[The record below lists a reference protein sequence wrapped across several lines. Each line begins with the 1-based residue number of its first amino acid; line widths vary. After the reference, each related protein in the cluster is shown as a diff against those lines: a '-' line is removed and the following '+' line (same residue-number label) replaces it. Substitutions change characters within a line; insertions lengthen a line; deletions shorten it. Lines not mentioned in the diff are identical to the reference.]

1 MKLRPLLA
9 FAMKNRAVELHLAV
23 NRPAELHLGGEVRPV
38 NVPPLMA
45 KDFEEMVVQ
54 NLGALAR
61 ESLRTTGRCEES
73 IVVEGLGKFRAFV
86 EAEKARIVLP
96 VISSSE
102 GSSQSLKSDRGP
114 GAVPTFSERLRGLF
128 GGKR

>member
-86 EAEKARIVLP
+86 
-96 VISSSE
+96 
-102 GSSQSLKSDRGP
+102 
-114 GAVPTFSERLRGLF
+114 
-128 GGKR
+128 